1 MTASND
7 VDVVVVGAGPT
18 GSAASGLLA
27 RAGFR
32 VRTLERETFPRF
44 HIGESLLPSCLVT
57 LAKLGVDLGER
68 GYLLKRGAEFF
79 DEPSGEYKYYP
90 FAEALPGPPR
100 HAYQVE
106 RGDFDLDLARAAAS
120 FGADVRF
127 AVEARSFAVDDAGV
141 TVVCSDET
149 VRARYLVDAA
159 GRRGLLARACGGMTN
174 IGDLGR
180 GASFVHYTDLSASV
194 WEELAERG
202 DIKVLRIPD
211 GWIWVIPLAGPK
223 LSIGVVLRRGKVT
236 PELVL
241 EQVAASPLLSRL
253 TAGATAGELRVIG
266 DYSYANLHTHEA
278 RCVAIGDAAGF
289 LDPIF
294 SSGVAI
300 GLASAERMCARL
312 VPALHE
318 GREGEPELMAELKP
332 LLNVAYR
339 TFHSIAHRF
348 YNTALMD
355 NVLFAGAPDPELRAG
370 LISILAGDVWR
381 SDNRFQ
387 QLMFA
392 SARHDLPD
400 VPWMRA

>member
-1 MTASND
+1 MSSHD

-18 GSAASGLLA
+18 GSTSAAMLA

-32 VRTLERETFPRF
+32 VRMIEREKFPRF
-44 HIGESLLPSCLVT
+44 HIGESLLPSCLVA
-57 LAKLGVDLGER
+57 LAKIDVDLGEL

-90 FAEALPGPPR
+90 FADALPGPPR
-100 HAYQVE
+100 FAYQVE
-106 RGDFDLDLARAAAS
+106 RGEFDHDLARKAAS

-127 AVEARSFAVDDAGV
+127 EVEARSFTVDDDGV
-141 TVVCSDET
+141 TIVCSDET

-159 GRRGLLARACGGMTN
+159 GRRGLLARSSGGMTN

-180 GASFVHYTDLSASV
+180 GASFVHYTDLSAGA
-194 WEELAERG
+194 WEELSERG
-202 DIKVLRIPD
+202 DVKVLRIPD

-223 LSIGVVLRRGKVT
+223 LSVGVVLRKGKLY

-253 TAGATAGELRVIG
+253 TAGATTGELRVIG
-266 DYSYANLHTHEA
+266 DYSYANLHSHEA

-300 GLASAERMCARL
+300 GLASADRMCERL
-312 VPALHE
+312 VPALQD
-318 GREGEPELMAELKP
+318 GREGAPELMAPLKP
-332 LLNVAYR
+332 LLNIAYR

-348 YNTALMD
+348 YNTALVD

-381 SDNRFQ
+381 TDNRFQ

-400 VPWMRA
+400 VPWTRA

>member
-1 MTASND
+1 VSGHD

-18 GSAASGLLA
+18 GSASSALLA
-27 RAGFR
+27 KAGFR
-32 VRTLERETFPRF
+32 VRTIERETFPRF

-57 LAKLGVDLGER
+57 LAKMDVDLGEL
-68 GYLLKRGAEFF
+68 GYLLKRGAEFL
-79 DEPSGEYKYYP
+79 DEPTGEYKYYP
-90 FAEALPGPPR
+90 FADALPGPPR
-100 HAYQVE
+100 FAYQVE
-106 RGDFDLDLARAAAS
+106 RGDFDLDLARKAAS

-127 AVEARSFAVDDAGV
+127 EVEARSFSADADGV
-141 TVVCSDET
+141 TVECSDGP

-159 GRRGLLARACGGMTN
+159 GRRGLLAKATGSMTN

-180 GASFVHYTDLSASV
+180 AASFVHYTGLSTSA
-194 WEELAERG
+194 WDELSERG
-202 DIKVLRIPD
+202 DVKVLRVSD
-211 GWIWVIPLAGPK
+211 GWIWVIPLQGPK
-223 LSIGVVLRRGKVT
+223 LSIGVVLRKGKMH

-241 EQVAASPLLSRL
+241 DYVAASPLLSRL
-253 TAGATAGELRVIG
+253 TAGAVIGEKRLIG
-266 DYSYANLHTHEA
+266 DYSYANLDSHGP

-300 GLASAERMCARL
+300 GLASADKMAEHL

-318 GREGEPELMAELKP
+318 GREGAPDLMAPLKP
-332 LLNVAYR
+332 MLNVAYR

-381 SDNRFQ
+381 TDNKFQ

-400 VPWMRA
+400 VPWARA